1 MKGSLESQ
9 HKKYRIIS
17 LVAILLSICIIG
29 LYFCPIFLMKSVY
42 HGDRYYNAFEGFTPE
57 TQWCLMVSLLLL
69 FSVIGISIYNL
80 FSKKHPKLSLILTIS
95 IYALAILFSIM
106 TFIFAV
112 NSTNYP
118 K

>member
-1 MKGSLESQ
+1 MKDSLESQ

-29 LYFCPIFLMKSVY
+29 LYFCPIFLMRSVY
-42 HGDRYYNAFEGFTPE
+42 HGDRYYNAFEGFMPE

-69 FSVIGISIYNL
+69 ISAIGISIYNL
-80 FSKKHPKLSLILTIS
+80 FSKKHSKASLILTIS

-106 TFIFAV
+106 TFIFAA